1 MTIVPVEPSTGRE
14 RAPAPMHDPSRDIG
28 RATVPSPTRQG
39 PLLAVCGLAGGVG
52 TTTLAFLIALAAAR
66 QWTDPVLLA
75 DTGGPSGGLAAC
87 AGVEVS
93 RSLSELADQ
102 LGCGKPLGAGIYAAR
117 RDGLRVLA
125 SGPDF
130 SSPDIDDQLRP
141 LLAHAREAHGLTV
154 IDCGMLTR
162 HAEQAVAAA
171 ATHVAWVLPA
181 TRPGAERGRRSLEA
195 APRIPGTELLVARG
209 DARQSRAP
217 LRDLRRMAGQRRA
230 LLVLVPY
237 LSGLDRGPVDAAVEE
252 AQVPVQAILG
262 ALRR

>member
-1 MTIVPVEPSTGRE
+1 MSAATAEPPTACE
-14 RAPAPMHDPSRDIG
+14 RAPAPMLDPYRDGG
-28 RATVPSPTRQG
+28 RGAAPAAVRQG
-39 PLLAVCGLAGGVG
+39 PLLAVCGLAGGAG

-93 RSLSELADQ
+93 RSLSELAEQ
-102 LGCGKPLGAGIYAAR
+102 LGCGQPLGAGIYATR
-117 RDGLRVLA
+117 PDGLRVLA

-130 SSPDIDDQLRP
+130 SSPDIDDQLHP

-154 IDCGMLTR
+154 IDCGTLTR
-162 HAEQAVAAA
+162 HAEQSVAAG

-181 TRPGAERGRRSLEA
+181 TRPGVERGRRILEA
-195 APRIPGTELLVARG
+195 ASRIPGRELLLARG
-209 DARQSRAP
+209 GPRQTKAP
-217 LRDLRRMAGQRRA
+217 QRDLRRLAGERRA
-230 LLVLVPY
+230 LLVLVPH
-237 LSGLDRGPVDAAVEE
+237 LSGLDRGEVDGCVEE